1 MREWRCECY
10 PVGRELCKWERSYRA
25 VQYSDPHW
33 SWFLRTCTTCPSW
46 PRTLR
51 LSCSL
56 SAVSSPIVFWK
67 GLTSLRLGFK
77 TDYLVNPIILQKGL
91 LFYFNW
97 NILEKLCYKMAN
109 RFYYFRLTKKYFQI
123 LVQKLDIRCKN
134 QKQPFLLVNL
144 KADSSRCI

>member
-1 MREWRCECY
+1 MRNWWHSYLNLNNRLKFCYLDASHEQKTIWRCIDY
-10 PVGRELCKWERSYRA
+10 LNTGL

-97 NILEKLCYKMAN
+97 NILEKLCYKMTN
-109 RFYYFRLTKKYFQI
+109 RFYLFWLTKNISKFWFKIGYT
-123 LVQKLDIRCKN
+123 L
-134 QKQPFLLVNL
+134 
-144 KADSSRCI
+144 